1 MNILLLIFS
10 LSTVKGIYIEEFSL
24 KPGVK
29 DNFVETYK
37 SLNRKN
43 RIITSDFILNTAI
56 NIYDSS
62 LILIEKNKIIPL
74 LKDIL
79 NGLIPVS
86 YGISQEYFKIAL
98 ELLNDSKGNT
108 EIERREIALVDSSD
122 GFHKSP
128 LLGID
133 LDYSQFK
140 VRGHYTHS
148 PKLSSYFKSMM
159 WLSSIKLPLEKENF
173 LKLAQSETRALI
185 NANVIN
191 LYDSL
196 SSMISDLVGPP
207 DGINP
212 LILKKYLNS
221 PAVLDSLKKYTP
233 RIEPKGGQKLY
244 FSFFPQRFIFDSYVF
259 QRLTFDYV
267 EHFTGKKP
275 VFTSGL
281 TDEGIQ
287 RVFPRSLDFFAVL
300 GSNYALN
307 ILKKGG
313 DTDYENY
320 FEMFNRLKDSLEI
333 DTSIVYGKFLN
344 SLKRLLNPQVKFFY
358 DNYNY
363 KLLNTAGGLWTELR
377 HSNVLYAK
385 QSYSLLTLSLRRK
398 LPTNVIVEPF
408 IDIYKELKE
417 ITLSLNDIFPR
428 DGILQ
433 FNQILDTLIVCSKEE
448 LKGKI
453 PYQQNFLKKI
463 PDIIEKL
470 VGERPS
476 IKVVDVHTDPN
487 TGYVLEEAIGK
498 PFILQVNVN
507 IGGGVDEYFGGAYS
521 YYEFKQPITDRLND
535 KEWEGLI
542 DRYKPVDWIGRFV
555 K

>member
-1 MNILLLIFS
+1 MNILLLLFS
-10 LSTVKGIYIEEFSL
+10 LSTVKGIYIEDFSL

-29 DNFVETYK
+29 ENFVETYK
-37 SLNRKN
+37 SLNRQN
-43 RIITSDFILNTAI
+43 RIITSDFILNTAV

-74 LKDIL
+74 LRNIL
-79 NGLIPVS
+79 GGLIPVS
-86 YGISQEYFKIAL
+86 YGVSQNYFKIAL
-98 ELLNDSKGNT
+98 KLLNGSEGMTKVESK
-108 EIERREIALVDSSD
+108 EIALVDSSD

-148 PKLSSYFKSMM
+148 PELSSYFKSMM
-159 WLSSIKLPLEKENF
+159 WLSSVKLPMEEEIF
-173 LKLAQSETRALI
+173 LKLAKNETRALI
-185 NANVIN
+185 NSNAIN
-191 LYDSL
+191 RYDSL
-196 SSMISDLVGPP
+196 SSMISNLVGPP
-207 DGINP
+207 DGVNP

-221 PAVLDSLKKYTP
+221 PALLDSLRKYAP
-233 RIEPKGGQKLY
+233 RIEPKGGQKIY

-267 EHFTGKKP
+267 RHFTGKKM

-281 TDEGIQ
+281 TDMGIQ
-287 RVFPRSLDFFAVL
+287 RVFPRLLDFFAVF

-307 ILKKGG
+307 ILKKDG

-320 FEMFNRLKDSLEI
+320 FDMFNRLKDSLEI
-333 DTSIVYGKFLN
+333 DTSIVYGKFLY
-344 SLKRLLNPQVKFFY
+344 SLKQLLNPQVKFFY

-363 KLLNTAGGLWTELR
+363 KLLNTAGGFWTELR

-385 QSYSLLTLSLRRK
+385 QSYSLLTVSLRKK
-398 LPTNVIVEPF
+398 LPTHVIVEPL
-408 IDIYKELKE
+408 IDVYKELKE
-417 ITLSLNDIFPR
+417 INVRLNDIFPQE
-428 DGILQ
+428 GILQ
-433 FNQILDTLIVCSKEE
+433 FNQVLDTLIICSKQE
-448 LKGKI
+448 LKGRI

-463 PDIIEKL
+463 PDIVERL
-470 VGERPS
+470 VGERSS

-487 TGYVLEEAIGK
+487 TGYVLEEATGK
-498 PFILQVNVN
+498 PFILLVNVN
-507 IGGGVDEYFGGAYS
+507 IGGGVDEYYGGAYF
-521 YYEFKQPITDRLND
+521 YCEFKQPITDRLND
-535 KEWEGLI
+535 KEWKELI
-542 DRYKPVDWIGRFV
+542 DRYKPVNWIKRFV